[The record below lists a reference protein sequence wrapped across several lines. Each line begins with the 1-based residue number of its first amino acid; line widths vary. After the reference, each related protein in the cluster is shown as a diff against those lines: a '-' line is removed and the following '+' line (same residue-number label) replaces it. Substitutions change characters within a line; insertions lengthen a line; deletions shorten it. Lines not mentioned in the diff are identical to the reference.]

1 MNKFKGIEQKKT
13 ERKTKDWLDA
23 KLKELPKVVKSFM
36 EKNPTQDEI
45 ENFYTSYVMRYTK
58 DSIEEIIDKDGHT
71 YYGDEQERELEEI
84 KKIETTA
91 EIVTHFGNFFKP
103 NK

>member
-1 MNKFKGIEQKKT
+1 MKRFHGIEQKKT
-13 ERKTKDWLDA
+13 ERKTQEWLDA

-36 EKNPTQDEI
+36 EKNPTEEQI

-58 DSIEEIIDKDGHT
+58 DSIEDILRDYNT
-71 YYGDEQERELEEI
+71 FQ
-84 KKIETTA
+84 IETTA
-91 EIVTHFGNFFKP
+91 EIVKHFGNFFKP

>member
-13 ERKTKDWLDA
+13 ERKTKEWLDA

-36 EKNPTQDEI
+36 DKNPSEDDI

-58 DSIEEIIDKDGHT
+58 DSIEDILRDYNT
-71 YYGDEQERELEEI
+71 FQ
-84 KKIETTA
+84 IETTS
-91 EIVTHFGNFFKP
+91 EIVDHFGNLFTKP

>member
-13 ERKTKDWLDA
+13 ERKTKEWLDA

-36 EKNPTQDEI
+36 DKNPSEDEI
-45 ENFYTSYVMRYTK
+45 ENFYTTYVMRYTK
-58 DSIEEIIDKDGHT
+58 DSIEDILRDYNT
-71 YYGDEQERELEEI
+71 LQ
-84 KKIETTA
+84 IETTA
-91 EIVTHFGNFFKP
+91 EVINHFGNFFKLN

>member
-1 MNKFKGIEQKKT
+1 MNKFNGIEQKKT
-13 ERKTKDWLDA
+13 DRKTKEWLDD

-36 EKNPTQDEI
+36 DQNPTEEQI

-58 DSIEEIIDKDGHT
+58 DSIEDILRDYNT
-71 YYGDEQERELEEI
+71 LQ
-84 KKIETTA
+84 IETNS
-91 EIVTHFGNFFKP
+91 EIVDHFGNFFKP

>member
-13 ERKTKDWLDA
+13 ERKTNEWLNA

-36 EKNPTQDEI
+36 DKNPTEEQI
-45 ENFYTSYVMRYTK
+45 ESFYTSYVMRYTK
-58 DSIEEIIDKDGHT
+58 DSIEDILRDYNT
-71 YYGDEQERELEEI
+71 FQ
-84 KKIETTA
+84 IETTA
-91 EIVTHFGNFFKP
+91 EIVKHFGNFFKP

>member
-36 EKNPTQDEI
+36 DKNPTQEEI

-58 DSIEEIIDKDGHT
+58 DSIEDILRDYNT
-71 YYGDEQERELEEI
+71 FQ
-84 KKIETTA
+84 IETTA
-91 EIVTHFGNFFKP
+91 EIVKHFGNFFKP

>member
-1 MNKFKGIEQKKT
+1 MNKFNGIEQKKT

-36 EKNPTQDEI
+36 DKNPSQDEI
-45 ENFYTSYVMRYTK
+45 ESFYTSYVMRYTK
-58 DSIEEIIDKDGHT
+58 DSIEDILRDYNT
-71 YYGDEQERELEEI
+71 LQ
-84 KKIETTA
+84 IETTA
-91 EIVTHFGNFFKP
+91 EVINHFGNFFKLN

>member
-1 MNKFKGIEQKKT
+1 MDKFNGIEQKKT
-13 ERKTKDWLDA
+13 ARKTTERLDA

-36 EKNPTQDEI
+36 DKNPSEDDI

-58 DSIEEIIDKDGHT
+58 DSIEDILRDYNTLQID
-71 YYGDEQERELEEI
+71 
-84 KKIETTA
+84 TTA
-91 EIVTHFGNFFKP
+91 EVIKHFGNFFKP

>member
-13 ERKTKDWLDA
+13 ERKTKEWLDA

-36 EKNPTQDEI
+36 DKNPTQDEI
-45 ENFYTSYVMRYTK
+45 ESFYTSYVMRYTK
-58 DSIEEIIDKDGHT
+58 DSIEDILRDYNT
-71 YYGDEQERELEEI
+71 FQ
-84 KKIETTA
+84 IETTA
-91 EIVTHFGNFFKP
+91 EIVKHFGNFFKP

>member
-1 MNKFKGIEQKKT
+1 MNKFKGIEQKKR

-36 EKNPTQDEI
+36 DKNPTEEQI
-45 ENFYTSYVMRYTK
+45 ESFYTCYVMRYTK
-58 DSIEEIIDKDGHT
+58 DSIEDILRDYNT
-71 YYGDEQERELEEI
+71 FQ
-84 KKIETTA
+84 IETTA
-91 EIVTHFGNFFKP
+91 EIVKHFGNFFKP